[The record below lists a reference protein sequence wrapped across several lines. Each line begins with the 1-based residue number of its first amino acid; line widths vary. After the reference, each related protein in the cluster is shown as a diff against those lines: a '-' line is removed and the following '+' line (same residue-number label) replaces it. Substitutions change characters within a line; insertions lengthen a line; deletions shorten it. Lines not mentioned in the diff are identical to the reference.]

1 MKVYG
6 FLVIAALTLVASCR
20 NGADDNGGKAVNY
33 VATDARTMGLL
44 GEVKEVK
51 VAAIFGLDEKGEE
64 VTDGYQLQAIF
75 DENGRVLLDNWG
87 NKYEYDAEGNFIKG
101 SSDIAKVTRD
111 EQGRLVGYHN
121 MTTDYTQAIDYD
133 HYISLDLSY
142 DEKGRVLREEV
153 GRWESGNTNTYVYEG
168 DNIYP
173 QRNYF
178 VGGETITVTKGTS
191 VYKYTSFDKKGN
203 WIEREVITEAVSTS
217 EGDEENPDAYKLE
230 YTEKR
235 VIVYW

>member
-6 FLVIAALTLVASCR
+6 FLMIAVLALVASCR
-20 NGADDNGGKAVNY
+20 NGADNNESKAVNY
-33 VATDARTMGLL
+33 DATDARTMGLL

-51 VAAIFGLDEKGEE
+51 VAAIFGFSENGDE
-64 VTDGYQLQAIF
+64 VTDGYQLQAVF
-75 DENGRVLLDNWG
+75 DENGRVLLDRWG
-87 NKYEYDAEGNFIKG
+87 NKYEYDAEGNFVKG

-111 EQGRLVGYHN
+111 DKGRLVGYHN
-121 MTTDYTQAIDYD
+121 MPTYYTQAIDYY
-133 HYISLDLSY
+133 HYISLELSY
-142 DEKGRVLREEV
+142 DEKGRVVSEEI
-153 GRWESGNTNTYVYEG
+153 GRWESGNTNTYIYEG

-173 QRNYF
+173 QRNSF
-178 VGGETITVTKGTS
+178 IGGESITVTKGTS
-191 VYKYTSFDKKGN
+191 VYKYISFDKKGN

-235 VIVYW
+235 EIVYW